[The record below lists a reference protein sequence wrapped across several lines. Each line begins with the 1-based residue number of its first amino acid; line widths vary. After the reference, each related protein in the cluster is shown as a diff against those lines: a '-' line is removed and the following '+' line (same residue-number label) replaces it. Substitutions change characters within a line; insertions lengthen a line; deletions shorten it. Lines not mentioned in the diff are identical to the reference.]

1 MNSIG
6 QKSYSHYKT
15 NLFLA
20 FPVVL
25 SQAGQIIVVF
35 ADNLMVGHLGATQ
48 LAAAAFAN
56 SIFLVGLVFGIGVS
70 MAITPIIGAAY
81 GGGKRNKSI
90 RWLKKSFK
98 IYPYFSIIQSI
109 CMALIVLLFPYL
121 GQSEEI
127 VRLSIPYYLILVASI
142 FPFQYFL
149 IFKQYAEGLGNTKIA
164 MFITI
169 FSNLVN
175 IGFNYIL
182 IYGKFG
188 FPALGL
194 TGAGIATLISRVI
207 MPFLFY
213 IAYKK
218 MKLFEPERYF
228 KEKVTITVKSIKRL
242 FNTGIPIG
250 AQSIVEVLTFS
261 LGSIMMGWIGE
272 KELAAQQI
280 ALSLTSFTFMAVSGL
295 AAATTIKVS
304 QYNGMNDKKNIV
316 NTVKASLVLV
326 IFFMVGSVT
335 AFISLRYQIPKWF
348 VPDPEVIQIT
358 ASLMVIAGLFQ
369 IFDGLQVITLGA
381 LRGLEDVKKPMVFL
395 IIAYFPIALP
405 ISYLTTF
412 TFNLGP
418 QGIWI
423 GYLVGLTSVA
433 TLLLLRFRWKMKQL

>member
-6 QKSYSHYKT
+6 QKPYNHYKA

-20 FPVVL
+20 FPVIL
-25 SQAGQIIVVF
+25 SQAGQIVVVF
-35 ADNLMVGHLGATQ
+35 ADNLMVGRLGATQ

-56 SIFLVGLVFGIGVS
+56 SIFLVGMVFGIGVS
-70 MAITPIIGAAY
+70 MAITPIVGAAY
-81 GGGKRNKSI
+81 GGGRRDESV

-109 CMALIVLLFPYL
+109 FMALIVLLFPYM
-121 GQSEEI
+121 GQSEEV
-127 VRLSIPYYLILVASI
+127 VRLSTPYYLILVASI
-142 FPFQYFL
+142 FPLQYFL
-149 IFKQYAEGLGNTKIA
+149 IFKQYAEGLGNTRIA

-169 FSNLVN
+169 FSNLAN

-182 IYGKFG
+182 IYGKLG

-194 TGAGIATLISRVI
+194 KGAGIATLISRVI
-207 MPFLFY
+207 MPFLFF
-213 IAYKK
+213 IAYKQ
-218 MKLFEPERYF
+218 MKFLEPEQYF
-228 KEKVTITVKSIKRL
+228 KEKVEVTVASIKRL

-295 AAATTIKVS
+295 ATATTIKVS
-304 QYNGMNDKKNIV
+304 QYNGMNEKKNIIK
-316 NTVKASLVLV
+316 TVKASLVLV

-348 VPDPEVIQIT
+348 VPDPEVIQIA

-381 LRGLEDVKKPMVFL
+381 LRGLEDVKKPMLFL
-395 IIAYFPIALP
+395 IIAYFPVALP
-405 ISYLTTF
+405 ISYLMTF

-423 GYLVGLTSVA
+423 GYLVGLISVA
-433 TLLLLRFRWKMKQL
+433 TLLLLRFRWKMKQQ